1 MKKSKK
7 EKDDLRL
14 KIQFYVLSLWLLFV
28 LIFLLSVDI
37 PISFDKEAEFIGF
50 WPLIQRNWLAIISLF
65 MMLMGMVITTSYFTQ
80 KARQLAE
87 QTGVILWDRDKLEE
101 KIYQLK

>member
-28 LIFLLSVDI
+28 LVFLLSVDI
-37 PISFDKEAEFIGF
+37 PISFDKE
-50 WPLIQRNWLAIISLF
+50 
-65 MMLMGMVITTSYFTQ
+65 T
-80 KARQLAE
+80 
-87 QTGVILWDRDKLEE
+87 
-101 KIYQLK
+101 